1 MGALWMTDSPATTAP
16 DLAHGFSVVVPAFN
30 EGLAVGDVVRRI
42 IETMTST
49 GHPFEVIVVDDGSSD
64 ETARG
69 ARDGGAMVISH
80 PQNAGYGAAL
90 KTGITRARYDHI
102 VITDADG
109 TYPIDRIPD
118 LIVHSDRFDMVVGA
132 RTGANYRESWF
143 KEPARIILGAMVEW
157 VTGTSIPDVNSGLR
171 VFRTALAR
179 QYFHVIS
186 QGYSFTTTITLAAL
200 SNGYFV
206 KYLPIEYHRRV
217 GSSKVRLARDIPRT
231 TQIVLQACVYY
242 NPIKLFLTFAV
253 GTAILAILAWGL
265 WLAIGTT
272 VIGILAALLSVSV
285 IHFVAIGML
294 ADLIRVRNVPR
305 GPTLT
310 SQGTMPATRD

>member
-1 MGALWMTDSPATTAP
+1 MNDAPAISTP

-49 GHPFEVIVVDDGSSD
+49 GEPFEVIVVDDGSSD

-118 LIVHSDRFDMVVGA
+118 LIVHADRFDMVVGA

-253 GTAILAILAWGL
+253 GTAVLAIVAWAL
-265 WLAIGTT
+265 WLAVGTT
-272 VIGILAALLSVSV
+272 PIGVLAALLSVSV

-310 SQGTMPATRD
+310 SHATTPATRD